1 MKNKSNFCPNRIK
14 LMLELKGYPRVTDT
28 QLSIML
34 GYEIANISVWK
45 NKSPELLDRIYNV
58 CNRLELNFKQ
68 LMQLPNR
75 QLVYELNMHSI
86 NASFWDKKRPKVLV
100 ELTRFFEETGLT
112 FEEIYKKNS

>member
-14 LMLELKGYPRVTDT
+14 LMLEYKGYPRVTDT

-34 GYEIANISVWK
+34 GYEIANVSVWK
-45 NKSPELLDRIYNV
+45 NKSPELLDRIHEV
-58 CNRLELNFKQ
+58 CNRLECTFNQ
-68 LMQLPNR
+68 LMQMPNR

>member
-1 MKNKSNFCPNRIK
+1 
-14 LMLELKGYPRVTDT
+14 MLEVKGYPRVTDT

-45 NKSPELLDRIYNV
+45 NKSPESLDRIYNV

-75 QLVYELNMHSI
+75 QLVYELDMHSI